1 MFVCVEAPQY
11 SSATACVCT
20 QFRFRESRPGRGK
33 MTDPLSSEPKELL
46 ESAAAASSLLS
57 SSPLS
62 LSRALPAP
70 HSLSVAMEAPS
81 SASMAPP
88 ALSADDRG
96 DKTSLASM
104 SPTAASLASP
114 KSNSVFL
121 SLQVSSTSSAS
132 TAVPQDECDSAASR
146 EDGSP
151 RTPWALDASG
161 ATPKSVSKGFGPE
174 DLLQASSGETASP
187 VRRARGGRREGLGPE
202 GDEAKKSISPRHSE
216 ETERKASAEDESFEA
231 LVSTKKMEDCASLG
245 GRVSDSEDPESPCT
259 KELNGNTG
267 PSARAERSSRKA
279 ALRRIRQFTGVSGK
293 DAATFGSV
301 SSPGDAASATT
312 LEIESLGQDFRSAA
326 ERDFLA
332 VKDEENPRRKRV
344 RTEVVPGGSEPASPT
359 ALEEG
364 DAKAFRQT
372 LLGRDAEAQKPGDDP
387 LSSVLADAF
396 LADRDGKAA
405 ESNRTTPSVLGDAEL
420 RPEVDFARGLAAV
433 AAEIASAQ
441 GLGGRCDG
449 DSERSRL
456 LSLASA
462 LGKAEGQFVGDRVS
476 EPRDGANSAATQ
488 ELGPGSL
495 PGDLLEEGRRLLSSP
510 AGLSMWLECAS
521 NASSSLSKRP
531 NEGLPADL
539 VALSASLMH
548 EEASNGTP
556 TPRVLGLRGPAG
568 FPDTE
573 ESPSHL
579 HGAALDAF
587 GLQLG
592 SEGLAARSAGLLGA
606 FAGEKAPRQQK
617 VRSGQKNGDRTQA
630 SRPHALS
637 RGLVTSAPSSAGTT
651 PSSYGA
657 SLVPHSSSMTSVMV
671 KSVSP
676 AGVVRR
682 GGRNRRKRT
691 KYDLAYRQMEQLGPF
706 AEEAKHVDLS
716 KVSGSSFAVE
726 LLKNPH
732 LYSYESW
739 VHGFAWPVGAD
750 GRRLLLRKLRGVYWS
765 DPDYWQKRLMAEGLY
780 RRDLFTLAT
789 VQELFKVTHLM
800 GADVWDF
807 LLKCTALTHKCDA
820 LTAKEGGQS
829 DNEEVLQNA
838 SSPEAA
844 SPHAGPEV
852 TSQALAQVANLGG
865 HGEAFAWASGPQGPS
880 NDLLVAGAAQEECD
894 KAEQASVVEDS
905 EALSSVYPP
914 PFHHSA
920 SLELG
925 ETAAPPSPF
934 SGPRLSTGGV
944 ISSFESSAEGICAAL
959 SLRRPSSGGDR
970 EPGLEGEEERPNP
983 VAGPSWLGAEAL
995 QELLAGSLNRQERGT
1010 SDELMQEEETPH
1022 AAGRQGLFLPPGVL
1036 GTAASEQRAN
1046 GVGLEKRAR
1055 GRPRKPRSNLGS
1067 LAALREELGLDLAQ
1081 KGVGPDAA
1089 DPFGLPGAGGLSNGA
1104 DAADGNG
1111 GELLGAQ
1118 TGAQGYSQFSG
1129 SSAAVSALNL
1139 LKTEEFSGFGAP
1151 GVSER
1156 GDLSQTGEKEAIN
1169 LKRDE
1174 FLSSRFLGEGNLQQA
1189 HLASSVGAPGKLH
1202 ARGDSGQEL
1211 GAHASKRPRLFEG
1224 AAPQEGGQL
1233 SDLSRLLEE
1242 ELDVANSAQAR
1253 GADMDSLR
1261 SLMLQV
1267 AEAAAAA
1274 DIGPG
1279 ASVRRALERSGACGG
1294 GNGPDGV
1301 ATGPGEARR
1310 RSGAGQGLDF
1320 LTEQSGDRDGTASG
1334 AMEEEMRQIEILLKA
1349 LDHHLAE
1356 SQEQRDER
1364 QVERGLASV
1373 GKSEE
1378 RKDAPLENFSLSP
1391 MSPHMG
1397 ARGAENQLDS
1407 GMQSPR
1413 AGRSSGVQET
1423 ETGGSPV
1430 VAGGDGDSQAR
1441 EGGNGAVA
1449 DAKALLECVQALAS
1463 ASPVGSLFSTGALPQ
1478 ADFAASLLFQQKDRK
1493 VGVSSAEEARE
1504 RRAGEAAKTGGLEI
1518 EIGCAGGVDGA
1529 GEANETEAWGREA
1542 KNEGGQAQTLQL
1554 KEKRETSGLEALRGP
1569 GSLVLKLRSLPA
1581 RANSNAAVAAAAA
1594 SSAAM
1599 AGSLLWGRDRCG
1611 ASAGLRRGGD
1621 EEARQS
1627 ALSFLGTLPGI
1638 AGVGRKRES
1647 GEKKSSERPKFS
1659 ACSGAAVL
1667 APALF
1672 PSEAN
1677 PQQPLGSRGFSEALG
1692 SLLSGGAPEGGTAAG
1707 GVSSSRLLEALSS
1720 DTHALLQL
1728 TAHYSFMAQFMQCA
1742 MLFEVQQALLRVIA
1756 SFRAQERRGRAQSRL
1771 PPDNCEQGEKRSRE
1785 DADESEGPG
1794 TDSTMKAC
1802 LQSLLESGTV
1812 HMQFVQLMAQ
1822 QLRRHVLA
1830 SGGESRG
1837 GEPASETETRRP
1849 RDPGCGAACGGDEER
1864 GEGEQKPE
1872 TETTGEVEAPPG
1884 VAGRVAGVLEEEEE
1898 PEKALTA
1905 GDESR
1910 QQSEEQKDEKKSEER
1925 KVDEEENERREGSD
1939 GDEEGKNELDESS
1952 EGTLEG
1958 ETVVEARRAAG
1969 SAERR
1974 RELVTQEDSKTSP
1987 DEEKEM
1993 RETTDEETAK
2003 QEDSRE
2009 ECL

>member
-1 MFVCVEAPQY
+1 MFVCVEVPQY

-20 QFRFRESRPGRGK
+20 RFRFRESRPGEGK
-33 MTDPLSSEPKELL
+33 MTGPVSSEPKELL
-46 ESAAAASSLLS
+46 ESATAASSLLS
-57 SSPLS
+57 PSPLS
-62 LSRALPAP
+62 LSRALPAT
-70 HSLSVAMEAPS
+70 HSLSVAMEAPG
-81 SASMAPP
+81 SASVVPP
-88 ALSADDRG
+88 ALSPDGRG
-96 DKTSLASM
+96 GKTSLASM

-151 RTPWALDASG
+151 RTPWALDVSG
-161 ATPKSVSKGFGPE
+161 ATPKSVSKGFGP
-174 DLLQASSGETASP
+174 DDMLQTSSGETASP

-202 GDEAKKSISPRHSE
+202 GDEAKKSVSPRRSE

-231 LVSTKKMEDCASLG
+231 LASAKKIEDCASLG

-267 PSARAERSSRKA
+267 LSARAERSSRKA
-279 ALRRIRQFTGVSGK
+279 ALRRIRQFVGVSGK
-293 DAATFGSV
+293 DAASFGSV
-301 SSPGDAASATT
+301 SSPGDAASATA
-312 LEIESLGQDFRSAA
+312 LEIESLGQAFRAAA

-332 VKDEENPRRKRV
+332 VKGEENPRRKRV
-344 RTEVVPGGSEPASPT
+344 RTEGVPGGSEPASPP
-359 ALEEG
+359 ALEDG
-364 DAKAFRQT
+364 DPKTFRQT
-372 LLGRDAEAQKPGDDP
+372 LLGREAEAQKPGDDA

-396 LADRDGKAA
+396 LADRDGKAV

-441 GLGGRCDG
+441 GLGGRGDG

-476 EPRDGANSAATQ
+476 EPREGATSSAAQ
-488 ELGPGSL
+488 ELGPGPL

-510 AGLSMWLECAS
+510 AGLSVWLECAS

-548 EEASNGTP
+548 EEASNGPP

-568 FPDTE
+568 LPDTE

-592 SEGLAARSAGLLGA
+592 SEGLAARPAGLLGA

-617 VRSGQKNGDRTQA
+617 VRAGQKSGDRTQT

-637 RGLVTSAPSSAGTT
+637 RGLVASAPSSAGTT

-852 TSQALAQVANLGG
+852 TSQALTQVAGLGG
-865 HGEAFAWASGPQGPS
+865 HGETFAWASPPQGSP
-880 NDLLVAGAAQEECD
+880 NDLLVAGAAQEECE
-894 KAEQASVVEDS
+894 KAEQASVVGES

-914 PFHHSA
+914 LFHHSA

-925 ETAAPPSPF
+925 DTAAPPSPF

-983 VAGPSWLGAEAL
+983 VAGSSWLGAEAL
-995 QELLAGSLNRQERGT
+995 QELLAGSLSRQERGT
-1010 SDELMQEEETPH
+1010 GDELMQEEEAPH

-1046 GVGLEKRAR
+1046 GAGQEKRTR

-1089 DPFGLPGAGGLSNGA
+1089 DPFGLPGTGGLSNGV

-1118 TGAQGYSQFSG
+1118 TGAQGYPQFSG

-1139 LKTEEFSGFGAP
+1139 LKTEEFSGFGAA
-1151 GVSER
+1151 GMSER
-1156 GDLSQTGEKEAIN
+1156 GDLSQTGDKEAVN
-1169 LKRDE
+1169 LKNDE

-1189 HLASSVGAPGKLH
+1189 HLASSVGASGKSH

-1211 GAHASKRPRLFEG
+1211 GAQASKKRPRLFEG
-1224 AAPQEGGQL
+1224 AAPQDGGQL

-1242 ELDVANSAQAR
+1242 ELDASNSAQAR
-1253 GADMDSLR
+1253 EADMDSLR

-1274 DIGPG
+1274 DIGHG
-1279 ASVRRALERSGACGG
+1279 VSMRRALERTGACGG
-1294 GNGPDGV
+1294 CNGSDGV
-1301 ATGPGEARR
+1301 ARGPGDARR

-1320 LTEQSGDRDGTASG
+1320 LTEEQSGDRDGAASG

-1364 QVERGLASV
+1364 QVASGLAAV

-1378 RKDAPLENFSLSP
+1378 PKEAALESFSLSP
-1391 MSPHMG
+1391 ISAHVGP
-1397 ARGAENQLDS
+1397 RGAESQLAS
-1407 GMQSPR
+1407 GTQSPR
-1413 AGRSSGVQET
+1413 AGPSSGAQET

-1430 VAGGDGDSQAR
+1430 VAGGDGESQAR
-1441 EGGNGAVA
+1441 EAGNGAVA

-1463 ASPVGSLFSTGALPQ
+1463 ASPVGSLFSTGGLPP

-1504 RRAGEAAKTGGLEI
+1504 RRAGEATKAAGLEVVR
-1518 EIGCAGGVDGA
+1518 GSAGGEDGA
-1529 GEANETEAWGREA
+1529 GEANEPEAWGPEA
-1542 KNEGGQAQTLQL
+1542 KKEGGQAQTFQL
-1554 KEKRETSGLEALRGP
+1554 KEKREASGLEGLRGP
-1569 GSLVLKLRSLPA
+1569 GSLILKLRSLPA

-1611 ASAGLRRGGD
+1611 ASEGLRRGGD

-1638 AGVGRKRES
+1638 AGVGSKRES
-1647 GEKKSSERPKFS
+1647 SEKKSGDRSQVS

-1677 PQQPLGSRGFSEALG
+1677 PQQPLGSRGLSEALG
-1692 SLLSGGAPEGGTAAG
+1692 SLLSGGVPEGGTAAG
-1707 GVSSSRLLEALSS
+1707 DVSSSRLLEALAS

-1756 SFRAQERRGRAQSRL
+1756 TFRAQERRGPAQSRL
-1771 PPDNCEQGEKRSRE
+1771 SPANCKQGEKRGE
-1785 DADESEGPG
+1785 DADDSEGPG
-1794 TDSTMKAC
+1794 TDPTMKAC

-1830 SGGESRG
+1830 SAGESRG
-1837 GEPASETETRRP
+1837 GGSVSETERRRP
-1849 RDPGCGAACGGDEER
+1849 REAECGGACGGDEEGGK
-1864 GEGEQKPE
+1864 GEEKAE
-1872 TETTGEVEAPPG
+1872 TEEAGEVEAPPV
-1884 VAGRVAGVLEEEEE
+1884 VAGRVAGVLEEEER
-1898 PEKALTA
+1898 EKAIVAEEDT
-1905 GDESR
+1905 R
-1910 QQSEEQKDEKKSEER
+1910 RQSEQEKGDKKKSEER
-1925 KVDEEENERREGSD
+1925 KDEEESERREGSE
-1939 GDEEGKNELDESS
+1939 GGEEVKNELDESS
-1952 EGTLEG
+1952 EGTLEA
-1958 ETVVEARRAAG
+1958 ETVQETRSATG

-1974 RELVTQEDSKTSP
+1974 REPVTQEDYKTP
-1987 DEEKEM
+1987 PEEEKEM